1 MRNYLTYL
9 SVCFFAIF
17 SFLYMNRIVELSK
30 SNNIILDNLIE
41 YKNEFDYKC
50 YEGYIN
56 EFGIVLGING
66 KSVNVSKSY
75 SNMKGIGFK
84 EELIEYEIESCVTS
98 KDNNMDKYILS
109 GNPSKNSISIV
120 IDVYSGKYYE
130 QMAGIFDNA
139 KLEANILIDNNN
151 LESNMEYFINYKN
164 LLFKGNNDKDF
175 KNFGQNINE
184 LNIKNVYCVK
194 TNDYDVIDICKK
206 NNVNSVLMRDEIEK
220 NLLYNIKHSLNKG
233 DIIFIRENE
242 FNLNELSAS
251 IKYIKSRGINIVS
264 VDELVF

>member
-9 SVCFFAIF
+9 SICFFAIF

-30 SNNIILDNLIE
+30 SNNIILGNIIE
-41 YKNEFDYKC
+41 YKTGFDYKC
-50 YEGYIN
+50 NEGYIN
-56 EFGIVLGING
+56 EFGIVVGING
-66 KSVNVSKSY
+66 KNVNVSRSY

-84 EELIEYEIESCVTS
+84 ENLIEYEIEYCITS
-98 KDNNMDKYILS
+98 KENNMDKYILS

-120 IDVYSGKYYE
+120 IDIYSGRYYE
-130 QMAGIFDNA
+130 QMVNIFNSA
-139 KLEANILIDNNN
+139 SVESNILVDKNS
-151 LESNMEYFINYKN
+151 LESNMEFFDSYKN
-164 LLFKGNNDKDF
+164 LLLKSNSDKDF
-175 KNFGQNINE
+175 KQLYQSLKE
-184 LNIKNVYCVK
+184 LNPGNVYCVK
-194 TNDYDVIDICKK
+194 TDDYDVVNICKS
-206 NNVNSVLMRDEIEK
+206 NNMNSILMKDEINK

-251 IKYIKSRGINIVS
+251 IKYIKSRGISIVS